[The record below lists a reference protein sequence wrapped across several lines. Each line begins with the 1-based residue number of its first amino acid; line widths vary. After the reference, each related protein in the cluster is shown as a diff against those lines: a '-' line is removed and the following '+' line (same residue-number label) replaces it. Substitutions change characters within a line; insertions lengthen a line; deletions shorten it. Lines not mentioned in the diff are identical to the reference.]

1 MNERQNNSNVF
12 WFQEKLENVEA
23 GMDQVQDAI
32 SKTDTLLLNSEKK
45 LKELTKDDTEV
56 NPYKEKLDKL
66 QEKFRTQVP
75 FIA

>member
-1 MNERQNNSNVF
+1 
-12 WFQEKLENVEA
+12 
-23 GMDQVQDAI
+23 MDQVQDAI